1 MKKLINILA
10 IIVIIAIGIIVIKM
24 NTESVYIRFNDGT
37 GYYIGK

>member
-1 MKKLINILA
+1 MRKLINILA
-10 IIVIIAIGIIVIKM
+10 IIVIIAIGIVVIKT

>member
-1 MKKLINILA
+1 MRKLINIL
-10 IIVIIAIGIIVIKM
+10 VIISIISIGIVAIKM